1 MAEPAWLIWAR
12 DIQAIAQTG
21 LTYAQD
27 PFDRERYEMLRTLA
41 ARMMAAGSAELE
53 DRIEA
58 LFSQQH
64 GYATPKL
71 EVRVGVFDTQG
82 RILMVREI
90 LDANRWTIPGGWAD
104 ANHTAAQCAAKE
116 VWEETGYTVRI
127 TKLAMALDRTT
138 QGHQPPEPFTVTKL
152 FFLGEIT
159 GGTPTTS
166 IETSEVRFFG
176 QNEIPDELSLG
187 RVLPEQIAALFAHHK
202 DPNKATDFD

>member
-53 DRIEA
+53 ERIEA
-58 LFSQQH
+58 LFAQQH

-159 GGTPTTS
+159 GGSPTTS
-166 IETSEVRFFG
+166 TETSEVRFFG
-176 QNEIPDELSLG
+176 QDELPEDLSLG
-187 RVLPEQIAALFAHHK
+187 RVLPEQIAALFAHHQ

>member
-53 DRIEA
+53 DRIET
-58 LFSQQH
+58 LFAQQH

-159 GGTPTTS
+159 GGSPTTS

-176 QNEIPDELSLG
+176 QDGIPEDLSLG

>member
-58 LFSQQH
+58 LFAQQH

-71 EVRVGVFDTQG
+71 EVRIGVFDTQG

-159 GGTPTTS
+159 GGSPTTS

-176 QNEIPDELSLG
+176 QDELPEDLSLG
-187 RVLPEQIAALFAHHK
+187 RVLPEQITALFAHHQE
-202 DPNKATDFD
+202 PNKATDFD

>member
-53 DRIEA
+53 ERIEA
-58 LFSQQH
+58 LFAQQH

-159 GGTPTTS
+159 GGSPTTS

-176 QNEIPDELSLG
+176 QDELPEDLSLG
-187 RVLPEQIAALFAHHK
+187 RVLPEQIAALFEHHK
-202 DPNKATDFD
+202 APNKATDFD

>member
-58 LFSQQH
+58 LFAQQH

-82 RILMVREI
+82 RILMAREI

-159 GGTPTTS
+159 DGNPTTS

-176 QNEIPDELSLG
+176 QDELPEDLSLG

-202 DPNKATDFD
+202 APNKATDFD

>member
-58 LFSQQH
+58 LFAQQH

-71 EVRVGVFDTQG
+71 EVRIGVFDTQG

-159 GGTPTTS
+159 GGSPTTS

-176 QNEIPDELSLG
+176 QDELPEDLSLG
-187 RVLPEQIAALFAHHK
+187 RVLPEQIAALFAHHQE
-202 DPNKATDFD
+202 PNKATDFD

>member
-21 LTYAQD
+21 LTYALD

-53 DRIEA
+53 ERIEA
-58 LFSQQH
+58 LFAQQH

-159 GGTPTTS
+159 GGSPTTS

-176 QNEIPDELSLG
+176 QDELPEDLSLG

-202 DPNKATDFD
+202 APNKATDFD

>member
-53 DRIEA
+53 ERIEA
-58 LFSQQH
+58 LFAQQH

-82 RILMVREI
+82 HILMVREI

-159 GGTPTTS
+159 GGSPTTS

-176 QNEIPDELSLG
+176 QDELPEDLSLG
-187 RVLPEQIAALFAHHK
+187 RVLPEQIAALFAHHQ

>member
-53 DRIEA
+53 ERIEA
-58 LFSQQH
+58 LFAQQH

-159 GGTPTTS
+159 GGNPTTS

-176 QNEIPDELSLG
+176 QDELPEDLSLG
-187 RVLPEQIAALFAHHK
+187 RVLPEQIAALFAHHQA
-202 DPNKATDFD
+202 PNKATDFD

>member
-58 LFSQQH
+58 LFAQQH

-159 GGTPTTS
+159 GGSPTTS

-176 QNEIPDELSLG
+176 QDELPEDLSLG
-187 RVLPEQIAALFAHHK
+187 RVLPEQIALLFAHHK
-202 DPNKATDFD
+202 APNKATDFD